1 PVARRAMDRPQTAR
15 AGAGARFA
23 RDAPRAP
30 ATEGA
35 RSETAV
41 PEKAN
46 CACPPAFHPRP
57 VALAGMGERVAL
69 VRDAR
74 HQLLPRLHERLRAV
88 TLQLDAERVDIDA
101 GPCEARQ
108 HRFGIS
114 SVLGHHAL

>member
-1 PVARRAMDRPQTAR
+1 MDRPQTAR
-15 AGAGARFA
+15 AGAGARFV

-41 PEKAN
+41 PEELN
-46 CACPPAFHPRP
+46 CACPP

-88 TLQLDAERVDIDA
+88 TLQLDGERIDIDA
-101 GPCEARQ
+101 GLGEARQ

-114 SVLGHHAL
+114 SV